1 MLGCG
6 DAGAPASDA
15 PEPQPTEQVAPAPTP
30 TEQPAD
36 GLALELSIEGW
47 PEAIDAKAQLNVT
60 EGVVP
65 VRLEITAG
73 GQRDIVLLDVGF
85 MDLAGSMGSHRVE
98 VGLPG
103 QAGQSAIA
111 SLGGQPYHS
120 QAGQIDVTL
129 SSDGSIAGSF
139 DVALA
144 LDPDVAVG
152 EPIVFEPS
160 EDVRDLKGQ
169 FSGKWE
175 LFCQSHMPG
184 HASALRKGG
193 DYCDALEF

>member
-6 DAGAPASDA
+6 DAGTRASAA
-15 PEPQPTEQVAPAPTP
+15 PEPQPTEQVPPTVTPTEPAPAP
-30 TEQPAD
+30 
-36 GLALELSIEGW
+36 ALELSIEGW
-47 PEAIDAKAQLNVT
+47 PEAIGAKAQLNVT
-60 EGVVP
+60 EGVMP
-65 VRLEITAG
+65 VRLEITGG

-85 MDLAGSMGSHRVE
+85 VDLAGSMGPHRVE
-98 VGLPG
+98 AGLPG
-103 QAGQSAIA
+103 QAVQSAIA

-139 DVALA
+139 DLALV

-160 EDVRDLKGQ
+160 DDVRDLKGQ
-169 FSGKWE
+169 FSGRWE

-184 HASALRKGG
+184 HASVLQKGG